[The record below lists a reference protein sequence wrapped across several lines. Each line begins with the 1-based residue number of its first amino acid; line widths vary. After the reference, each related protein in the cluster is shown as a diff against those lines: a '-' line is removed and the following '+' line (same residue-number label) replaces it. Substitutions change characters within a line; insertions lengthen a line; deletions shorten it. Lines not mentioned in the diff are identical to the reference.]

1 MKKRIAALLLAGLT
15 AFAMTACG
23 SSSDNDAK
31 KSENPSASQTEE
43 TTASGGKLIVGTEAG
58 FAPYE
63 YLKGNEVVGVD
74 MDIAKAIADDLG
86 LELEIQ
92 NMTFDGALIAVQQG
106 KVDMV
111 AAGVSVDPER
121 EKVMDFSDNY
131 VDSTEVIVVNA
142 ATKAV
147 QSVDAAALEGKR
159 IGVQQGNI
167 ADLWVS
173 NTENVKQA
181 DIVRYT
187 TFTQAASD
195 LQNDK
200 IDCIVM
206 DEVPAQEMVATS
218 QGKLAILEGDP
229 LFVDQ
234 YAIAV
239 KKGNTELLEK
249 INNVLKKLKEDGS
262 IEKFIANHSTATEDT
277 DDTAVLD
284 QATDELSGEMNAD
297 QTEDAAGNN

>member
-1 MKKRIAALLLAGLT
+1 MKKCIAALLLAGMTVLSV
-15 AFAMTACG
+15 TACSG
-23 SSSDNDAK
+23 A
-31 KSENPSASQTEE
+31 SESETTPTAEE
-43 TTASGGKLIVGTEAG
+43 TVAAGETQDSVTSDGKLIVGTEAG

-63 YLKGNEVVGVD
+63 YLQGDQIVGVD
-74 MDIAKAIADDLG
+74 MDIAKAIADELG

-92 NMTFDGALIAVQQG
+92 NMSFDGALIAVQQG

-142 ATKAV
+142 SSQAV
-147 QSVDAAALEGKR
+147 TESTADALTDKR

-173 NTENVKQA
+173 NTDNVSQA
-181 DIVRYT
+181 EIVRYT

-195 LQNDK
+195 LENDK

-206 DEVPAQEMVATS
+206 DEIPAQEMVATS
-218 QGKLAILEGDP
+218 EGKLAIVEGEP

-239 KKGNTELLEK
+239 QKGNTELLEK
-249 INNVLKKLKEDGS
+249 INAVLAKLKEDGS
-262 IEKFIANHSTATEDT
+262 IDAFIAAHSTAAE
-277 DDTAVLD
+277 
-284 QATDELSGEMNAD
+284 
-297 QTEDAAGNN
+297 

>member
-1 MKKRIAALLLAGLT
+1 MKKRIAALLLAGIT
-15 AFAMTACG
+15 AFAMTACASNSG
-23 SSSDNDAK
+23 SDTAQ
-31 KSENPSASQTEE
+31 PTEKADTTE
-43 TTASGGKLIVGTEAG
+43 DTGTASTGGKLIVGTEAG

-74 MDIAKAIADDLG
+74 MDIAKAIADELG
-86 LELEIQ
+86 MELEIQ

-142 ATKAV
+142 ETKAV
-147 QSVDAAALEGKR
+147 ETVDAASLEGKR

-173 NTENVKQA
+173 NTENVAQA

-218 QGKLAILEGDP
+218 NGALAIVEGDP

-249 INNVLKKLKEDGS
+249 INGVLAKLKEDGS
-262 IEKFIANHSTATEDT
+262 IEQFIANHSTAVDESTDDAAAADENADDAGAADNADTEDT
-277 DDTAVLD
+277 A
-284 QATDELSGEMNAD
+284 E
-297 QTEDAAGNN
+297 

>member
-1 MKKRIAALLLAGLT
+1 MKKKIAALILAALT
-15 AFAMTACG
+15 VFAMTGCA
-23 SSSDNDAK
+23 SKPAA
-31 KSENPSASQTEE
+31 SEPAETAGTEDSASNV
-43 TTASGGKLIVGTEAG
+43 TADGKLIVGTEAG

-63 YLKGNEVVGVD
+63 YMQGDQIVGVD
-74 MDIAKAIADDLG
+74 MDIAKAIADALG

-121 EKVMDFSDNY
+121 QKVMDFSDNY
-131 VDSTEVIVVNA
+131 VDSTEVIVINA
-142 ATKAV
+142 ATQAV
-147 QSVDAAALEGKR
+147 TSTDAASLEGKR

-173 NTENVKQA
+173 NTDNVAQA
-181 DIVRYT
+181 EVVRYT

-195 LQNDK
+195 LENDK

-206 DEVPAQEMVATS
+206 DEIPAQEMVATTD
-218 QGKLAILEGDP
+218 GKLAIVEGDP

-239 KKGNTELLEK
+239 RKGNTELLEQ
-249 INNVLKKLKEDGS
+249 INAVLKQLKEDGS
-262 IEKFIANHSTATEDT
+262 IDAFIASHSTA
-277 DDTAVLD
+277 
-284 QATDELSGEMNAD
+284 SGE
-297 QTEDAAGNN
+297 